1 MKKLSMCSG
10 ISISCR
16 SSNHHVLS
24 IKLTKLYKTNINCV
38 KLPFL
43 WKTHT
48 QCFNKKH
55 ISIGVFVYPQI
66 IAICSQETA
75 HRDARLSRRA
85 GPERLV
91 LHVWTI
97 IWLLFYVFHFF
108 KYGLIVSKCTHWNVF
123 FSHVFFSFRFSL
135 NVLNLV

>member
-1 MKKLSMCSG
+1 MKNLSMCSG

-24 IKLTKLYKTNINCV
+24 IKLTKLYKTNINCG

-48 QCFNKKH
+48 QCCNKKH

-97 IWLLFYVFHFF
+97 IWLLFYVFLFLNTVWLFQNLLIEMCFFFFTCFFFHF
-108 KYGLIVSKCTHWNVF
+108 
-123 FSHVFFSFRFSL
+123 
-135 NVLNLV
+135 VLVWTF